1 MAPSSA
7 SLRGQGDTGT
17 KKLFFS
23 FLCGY
28 FQIFF
33 FFWFHCFAEVFLI
46 GLLSSPRAVFA
57 VNSCLIADLCGG
69 TKARSSTL
77 PFWPIITE
85 SLSVLN

>member
-1 MAPSSA
+1 MAQSSA

-17 KKLFFS
+17 KMLFFS
-23 FLCGY
+23 FLGGY

-33 FFWFHCFAEVFLI
+33 LFHCFAEVFLI
-46 GLLSSPRAVFA
+46 GLLSSPRAVFV

-77 PFWPIITE
+77 PFWLIMTE
-85 SLSVLN
+85 SLSMLN